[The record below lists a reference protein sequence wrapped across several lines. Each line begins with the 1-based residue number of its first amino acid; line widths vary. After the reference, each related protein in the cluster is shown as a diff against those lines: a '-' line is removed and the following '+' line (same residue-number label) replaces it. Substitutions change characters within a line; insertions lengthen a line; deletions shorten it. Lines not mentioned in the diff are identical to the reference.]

1 MALPTGLV
9 PHVKSVLNV
18 TAGTRTQCYTV
29 STLAAWVHFEIVGN
43 TGTIYVGDS
52 AVSSTNFMVVL
63 AAGTAG
69 RQAGYTLKA
78 PGALAVARGVNGA
91 CFDLSKFY
99 IDSAGTN
106 TTCNVTYFS
115 RLNDG

>member
-1 MALPTGLV
+1 MAVPTGLV

-18 TAGTRTQCYTV
+18 TAGTRTQCFTV
-29 STLAAWVHFEIVGN
+29 STLAAWVHFEVVGN

-52 AVSSTNFMVVL
+52 AVSSANVLCTL

-69 RQAGYTLKA
+69 RVAGYDLKQ
-78 PGALAVARGVNGA
+78 PEGAVARGVNGA
-91 CFDLSKFY
+91 VYDLSKFY

-106 TTCNVTYFS
+106 TTCNVTYFA

>member
-1 MALPTGLV
+1 MAAPTGLV
-9 PHVKSVLNV
+9 PHVKSVLNI

-29 STLAAWVHFEIVGN
+29 STLAAWVHFEVVGN

-52 AVSSTNFMVVL
+52 GVSSSNFMLTL

-69 RQAGYTLKA
+69 RQAGYDLKP
-78 PGALAVARGVNGA
+78 PGSPEKAAGVNGA
-91 CFDLSKFY
+91 VFDLSKFY

-106 TTCNVTYFS
+106 TTCNVTHFA